1 MAGLFDI
8 HSITVGPEKCTAVLG
23 VTPGAPLMTSADLE
37 ATASVYYLAP
47 GIAAQSCLG
56 DTGSTFQD
64 CMGHTELPHLL
75 EHLTIE
81 IMSKTGLAGKVVCGR
96 TRALSPER
104 GAELMGPDY
113 AGRVFE
119 TDLSCP
125 DDVLTVGALS
135 SAVFIME
142 WAFLYRDQP
151 APDFPGTVG
160 ALAQL
165 VEKLTGSARK
175 RAPQVDEPAAAQ
187 GEQE

>member
-8 HSITVGPEKCTAVLG
+8 HSITVGPEKCTVVLG
-23 VTPGAPLMTSADLE
+23 VAPSAPLMTSDDLE
-37 ATASVYYLAP
+37 GTASVYYLAP
-47 GIAAQSCLG
+47 GIVDQACLG
-56 DTGSTFQD
+56 DAGKTFKA
-64 CMGHTELPHLL
+64 CMGSTELPHLL

-96 TRALSPER
+96 TRALSDER
-104 GAELMGPDY
+104 GAEVMGPDY

-142 WAFLYRDQP
+142 WAFLHRDQP
-151 APDFPGTVG
+151 TPDFEGTVE

-165 VEKLTGSARK
+165 VGRLSGSARK
-175 RAPQVDEPAAAQ
+175 QSQAPVE
-187 GEQE
+187 E